1 MCQEIQMR
9 REKVSFLSLNHM
21 IPTQTY
27 SWSGG
32 GHIRVGRE
40 YQAVLPAYTPPGE
53 RMDQDCAEKAMMVW
67 SPCQEEDIKCR

>member
-1 MCQEIQMR
+1 
-9 REKVSFLSLNHM
+9 M

-27 SWSGG
+27 SWTGV

-53 RMDQDCAEKAMMVW
+53 RMDQDCAEKAMMIW
-67 SPCQEEDIKCR
+67 SPSQEEDVKCKWIPFDSLMDFALFSE